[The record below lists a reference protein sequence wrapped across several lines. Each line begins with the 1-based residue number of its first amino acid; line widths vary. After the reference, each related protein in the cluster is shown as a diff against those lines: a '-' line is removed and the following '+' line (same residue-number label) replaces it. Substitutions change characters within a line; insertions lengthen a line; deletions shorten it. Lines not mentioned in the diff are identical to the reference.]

1 MKDLYSVLR
10 EGSCATQRII
20 VGFSGGKDSVAM
32 LDLCKEYFKDVYA
45 FNMYFVDKMQ
55 LQEGYF
61 RYIEDKYQ
69 IKILRLPHF
78 ELSRIYQTQDS
89 MHRSFELD
97 KVPTIYFS
105 DVENYV
111 RDFFKCKWIAYG
123 MMACESIE
131 RNAMLKN
138 NNGCDYEYAK
148 LYPLAFWNNQKVYA
162 YLKTKNIHLPPEYYI
177 SGRSANNPFVD
188 LTQILLKTYYPSDW
202 ERVMYKFPL
211 AETVFAKQAYQY
223 QRWVNNGKPER
234 KKGKRKQAGT
244 DEVSDFHAD
253 AGQAE

>member
-202 ERVMYKFPL
+202 ERCMYKFPL